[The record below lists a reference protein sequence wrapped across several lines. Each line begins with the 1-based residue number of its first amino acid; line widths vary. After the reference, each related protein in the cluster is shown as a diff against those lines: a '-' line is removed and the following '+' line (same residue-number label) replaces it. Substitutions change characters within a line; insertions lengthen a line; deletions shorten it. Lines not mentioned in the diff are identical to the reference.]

1 MPVELKIANRKITRL
16 VGKANS
22 LKEKA
27 SRFEDKRQELLNN
40 ALEILRKE
48 QIESYIRLGFHHSLG
63 LSEKEYEES
72 MPNKILIPTDRTL
85 EKYKLPAIVETRIC
99 CEELFKLA
107 GINVGE
113 GYNADYIFQRMF
125 PIQQK
130 PYVVW
135 MREKQSRKDMSIE
148 ETLNKLDGD
157 ERTADIFEGVAL
169 AVNYPEI
176 LRDKQLAFPKSPVG
190 NYNFQDFA
198 SLQLVGEKIE
208 FFIIHQLRWAT
219 TITAQQGIT

>member
-1 MPVELKIANRKITRL
+1 
-16 VGKANS
+16 
-22 LKEKA
+22 
-27 SRFEDKRQELLNN
+27 
-40 ALEILRKE
+40 
-48 QIESYIRLGFHHSLG
+48 
-63 LSEKEYEES
+63 
-72 MPNKILIPTDRTL
+72 
-85 EKYKLPAIVETRIC
+85 
-99 CEELFKLA
+99 
-107 GINVGE
+107 
-113 GYNADYIFQRMF
+113 MF